1 MKVNLHAPGCGRT
14 TTHESL
20 AGALEIPELM
30 PPNRRRTFKVIAYGK
45 SLRSVNHNHMGS
57 RTFFLPKFYRY
68 CKFFPYFNGIIDKSE
83 SGQGVYVM
91 NAEEN
96 IMKIRNLI
104 ADIEDQLKRS
114 QTVKLSKSTDF
125 PFKGDM
131 EKFLKEE
138 VTAES
143 YVMELLEKYGK
154 RRFSGKPDTA
164 YFYARCNL
172 SAAGWSN
179 FKYGKY
185 TKETLLKLIPGL
197 ECNLAEAER
206 ILNLAGYQ
214 LTDGFTDRL
223 VRAAILSGH
232 NNIDDMFEILEYY
245 SEQYP
250 DKVKNYLKA
259 KKDKEDRERR

>member
-1 MKVNLHAPGCGRT
+1 
-14 TTHESL
+14 
-20 AGALEIPELM
+20 
-30 PPNRRRTFKVIAYGK
+30 
-45 SLRSVNHNHMGS
+45 
-57 RTFFLPKFYRY
+57 
-68 CKFFPYFNGIIDKSE
+68 
-83 SGQGVYVM
+83 M

-138 VTAES
+138 ATAES

-154 RRFSGKPDTA
+154 RRSSGKPDTA

-259 KKDKEDRERR
+259 KKDKDDRERR